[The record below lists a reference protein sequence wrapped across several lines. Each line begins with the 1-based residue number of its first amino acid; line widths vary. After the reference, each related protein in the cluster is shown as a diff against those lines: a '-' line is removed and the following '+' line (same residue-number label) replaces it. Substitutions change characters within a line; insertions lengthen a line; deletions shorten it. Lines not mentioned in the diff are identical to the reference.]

1 MILAHASVIFFV
13 VLQVMLLPVQGA
25 TLMKLLKGGN
35 NRKAIKVT
43 LWFFFSNIAYIIG
56 FLCIAF
62 INDSAEVTAL
72 CAISALCLGI
82 FFFGQSEAHFEF
94 TFNYFN
100 VVIVIP
106 YILDRKNTPNQ
117 VKTCMMS
124 YLWAWRISNLILSI
138 LYGIYNYELNKATFI
153 YKNEQ
158 S

>member
-1 MILAHASVIFFV
+1 MDLAHASVIFFV

-35 NRKAIKVT
+35 NKKAIKVT
-43 LWFFFSNIAYIIG
+43 LWFLFSNIVYIIG
-56 FLCIAF
+56 FLCTTF
-62 INDSAEVTAL
+62 INDSAKVTVL
-72 CAISALCLGI
+72 CAISALCIGI
-82 FFFGQSEAHFEF
+82 FFFCQSEAHFEF

-106 YILDRKNTPNQ
+106 YILNRKIMPNQ
-117 VKTCMMS
+117 VKTCMTS

-153 YKNEQ
+153 
-158 S
+158 